1 MTENTQRLE
10 SLLLRLLAGLRNVKV
25 RFHLLMFAKVQKNFT
40 NQPLFSKS
48 CAIALSPPVTESIM

>member
-25 RFHLLMFAKVQKNFT
+25 RFHLLYVRKSTKNFY
-40 NQPLFSKS
+40 KS
-48 CAIALSPPVTESIM
+48 AIFFKILRYRPQCHFRI